1 MQIVPLKR
9 FLFLSLYFCYNMPRK
24 SEVSNAII
32 PGRKKKI
39 YEEEK
44 AGIEAEKKQWIN
56 TNGLTIGIEP
66 NIAGLNE

>member
-1 MQIVPLKR
+1 
-9 FLFLSLYFCYNMPRK
+9 MPRK
-24 SEVSNAII
+24 SEVSDAII

-39 YEEEK
+39 YEEER
-44 AGIEAEKKQWIN
+44 AEVEAEKKQWIN

>member
-1 MQIVPLKR
+1 MPL
-9 FLFLSLYFCYNMPRK
+9 K

-44 AGIEAEKKQWIN
+44 AGIEAEKKQCIN
-56 TNGLTIGIEP
+56 TNDSTNGI
-66 NIAGLNE
+66 

>member
-1 MQIVPLKR
+1 MPL
-9 FLFLSLYFCYNMPRK
+9 K
-24 SEVSNAII
+24 SEVSDAII

-56 TNGLTIGIEP
+56 INGSTTGIEP
-66 NIAGLNE
+66 NNAGLNE